1 MDEVIVKGLRA
12 RGRHGVL
19 PEEKENDQEFIVD
32 ILLECDTR
40 PAAAG
45 DDLSLTVDYAALSEA
60 AADIVEGTSFDL
72 IETLAER
79 IAAEALS
86 SVRARRVTV
95 TVRKPDA
102 PLDVSVD
109 WVGVTI
115 TRESGETP

>member
-32 ILLECDTR
+32 ILLECDTK

-60 AADIVEGTSFDL
+60 AAEIVEGTSFSL

-86 SVRARRVTV
+86 GARARRVTV

-102 PLDVSVD
+102 PLDVAVD

-115 TRESGETP
+115 TREVGETP